1 MEGWNMWKLAPSI
14 STLLLLAATAAAQ
27 APPPAA
33 PAEPPPAVAPAEP
46 PPAAAP
52 APPPPPAATVTA
64 PAPAPSPSYPIRV
77 GEYTWFKIGLQA
89 QAWAD
94 FNQDSNL
101 QADGTD
107 GGYARNLFFRRL
119 RLIAGGQIWKN
130 VNVFVLLESG
140 NLGKATGVE
149 TAPKSFGPVM

>member
-1 MEGWNMWKLAPSI
+1 MEGWNMWKLALSI

-33 PAEPPPAVAPAEP
+33 PAEPPPAVAPAPEP
-46 PPAAAP
+46 APAVAPAP
-52 APPPPPAATVTA
+52 APPPAATATA
-64 PAPAPSPSYPIRV
+64 PAPAPSYPIRV

-119 RLIAGGQIWKN
+119 RLIA
-130 VNVFVLLESG
+130 
-140 NLGKATGVE
+140 
-149 TAPKSFGPVM
+149 